1 MKIAISA
8 ESTIDLTKELLE
20 KYDIK
25 TIPFIVLL
33 GEKEGY
39 DGEITPKEI
48 FDYVDQTAVLPK
60 TSAINDYNFEEYFK
74 NLLNEYDAVVHVS
87 LSSAIS
93 STYQHANIAAGKLR
107 NVYVVDSKS
116 LSTGIALL
124 CIYGRELAEQGLAAN
139 EIAKQL
145 RARTKAVQASFV
157 VNTIDYLF
165 KGGRCSSLQ
174 RFGANLLRLKPQIV
188 VNNDG
193 KMSSGK
199 KYRGKNRD
207 VVDQYCM
214 DTLAKF
220 NNPDKSIVF
229 VTHSLASQDMV
240 DCAIEILQRHGFKT
254 IYTTVAGATI
264 SSHCGPK
271 TLGILYFND
280 GGKIK

>member
-8 ESTIDLTKELLE
+8 ESTIDLPKELLE
-20 KYDIK
+20 KYNIK

-33 GEKEGY
+33 GEKEGF

-48 FDYVDQTAVLPK
+48 FDYVDQTSILPR
-60 TSAINDYNFEEYFK
+60 TSAINEYNFEEYFK
-74 NLLNEYDAVVHVS
+74 GLLEEYDAVVHVS
-87 LSSAIS
+87 LSAAIS
-93 STYQHANIAAGKLR
+93 STYQHANIAAAKLH
-107 NVYVVDSKS
+107 NVYVIDSKS

-124 CIYGRELAEQGLAAN
+124 CIYGRELAEQGLSAS
-139 EIAKQL
+139 EVAKKV
-145 RARTKAVQASFV
+145 RARVKDVQASFV
-157 VNTIDYLF
+157 VNTIDYLY

-174 RFGANLLRLKPQIV
+174 RFGANLLRLKPQILV
-188 VNNDG
+188 ADG
-193 KMSSGK
+193 KMGSGK

-229 VTHSLASQDMV
+229 VTHSMASQDMV
-240 DCAIEILQRHGFKT
+240 DCAIEILQRQGFQT
-254 IYTTVAGATI
+254 IYNTIAGATI

-280 GGKIK
+280 GGKNR